1 MAGGRNEQACRDDG
15 RRVKGWTPVVLSLI
29 LSLVP
34 VQLRW
39 DRVQAG
45 DEDGR
50 GTSSDRERVRRG
62 EPEPPH
68 GGVRRYEIGQGPRSY
83 WLFEPDRPRPQ
94 AASVVVFLH
103 GWFAVN
109 PGFYGAWIDH
119 LVRHGHVVIFPRYQN
134 DVGTLPQDFLPN
146 AMAAIHDALGVLSV
160 GTDQGVPHV
169 RPDARRFALIGHSA
183 GANLA
188 AQIAALSSDPHAAL
202 PLPRALVA
210 IMPGEVF
217 PMRKPELSRIP
228 GTTLLIVAVGDE
240 DIVVG
245 DLRGRQIFAEAA
257 AIPPARKRF
266 ILFRSDR
273 HGYPPLVAE
282 HTSPTATN
290 HRLDNGE
297 GILRSLQLSMGEVNA
312 LDFAGFWRMTDL
324 TLRAAFAG
332 QTLDDVT
339 RDAEQ
344 FRHLGY
350 WSDGRR
356 VTPPIVG
363 TDLDAI
369 PRVIPGNGLKI
380 FPWSSPRHV
389 VVDSGG
395 SQ

>member
-1 MAGGRNEQACRDDG
+1 MAGGRNKETRGHYARRGIGGTMAALAIVGSLTPAWPAGGWVRAGEQ
-15 RRVKGWTPVVLSLI
+15 
-29 LSLVP
+29 
-34 VQLRW
+34 
-39 DRVQAG
+39 
-45 DEDGR
+45 DGR
-50 GTSSDRERVRRG
+50 GGSSDRPRSQPA

-83 WLFEPDRPRPQ
+83 WLFEPDGPRPE
-94 AASVVVFLH
+94 AAPVVVFLH

-134 DVGTLPQDFLPN
+134 DVHTLPQDFLPN
-146 AMAAIHDALGVLSV
+146 AMASIHDALGVLAV
-160 GTDQGVPHV
+160 GRDHGVAHV
-169 RPDARRFALIGHSA
+169 RPDTRRFALIGHSA

-188 AQIAALSSDPHAAL
+188 AQITALSSDPHAAL
-202 PLPRALVA
+202 PTPRALVA
-210 IMPGEVF
+210 VMPGEVF
-217 PMRKPELSRIP
+217 PIRKPALSRIP

-245 DLRGRQIFAEAA
+245 DLRGRQIFAEAV

-282 HTSPTATN
+282 HTAPTGTN
-290 HRLDNGE
+290 QRLDNGE
-297 GILRSLQLSMGEVNA
+297 GILRALQLSMGDVNA
-312 LDFAGFWRMTDL
+312 LDFAGFWRITDL
-324 TLRAAFAG
+324 TLQAAFAG
-332 QTLDDVT
+332 QTIDDVA
-339 RDAEQ
+339 RDPEQ

-356 VTPPIVG
+356 VIPPIVG

-369 PRVIPGNGLKI
+369 PRVIPGNGLRI
-380 FPWSSPRHV
+380 FPFSSPRNV
-389 VVDSGG
+389 VLG
-395 SQ
+395 SDRSE